1 MKPFQRQTFERNMF
15 QSNCTSADR
24 CANYNCL
31 RKLVPPAKR
40 GCFIVFQH
48 ANSECERKDNG
59 RRYFFRV
66 NPIDKNLL
74 FYLRAATW
82 AMRPA
87 AQQRPV
93 TFSVWKVQSYP
104 LTCQVHVFLL
114 ISTAT
119 NFLPK
124 AAVWPSGIDTFWM
137 GSHTVRKIGVN
148 EYMRFTR
155 VKEDKTAVVLE
166 SQQAQGWQIGVL
178 AATEN
183 SRTDVRPT
191 MVSGFFLNALEG
203 HVTTSEPCRIDQ
215 KMRITKVGK
224 ARRWPRKDNV
234 VLSS

>member
-1 MKPFQRQTFERNMF
+1 MYHVVRSILTHRSTCYVIKSPHNAAANICLTWARTESDFCRGDLNCHCNLVIYPSVRMKPFQRQTFERNMF

-124 AAVWPSGIDTFWM
+124 AAV
-137 GSHTVRKIGVN
+137 
-148 EYMRFTR
+148 
-155 VKEDKTAVVLE
+155 
-166 SQQAQGWQIGVL
+166 
-178 AATEN
+178 
-183 SRTDVRPT
+183 
-191 MVSGFFLNALEG
+191 
-203 HVTTSEPCRIDQ
+203 
-215 KMRITKVGK
+215 
-224 ARRWPRKDNV
+224 
-234 VLSS
+234 